1 LPLRIA
7 IVSDYYYPQL
17 GGITEQ
23 VHGQATELTRRGHEV
38 TVIVPRPLVVPRTVD
53 PEPPPPDFEIQ
64 RIGVALPSY
73 VNGSQTLQTLS
84 PRIPFA
90 LDRVF
95 RERAFDVL
103 HVHNPFGVMFPM
115 AAIMRSRAPV
125 TVATTHSV
133 VPAGYRLLR
142 AFARPLRVLL
152 QRVDAHV
159 AVSNAVVNSFR
170 PHFPALEFQV
180 IANGVDTS
188 FFHPDAEPLPH
199 LAGKRNI
206 LFVGRFDPRNGLK
219 HMLEAFVELRRR
231 RSDTRLV
238 VLGDGP
244 MRPLLKRLVPPELET
259 DVRFEGRVN
268 RLRPR
273 YLASAEIFC
282 TPCRLASFGMVVLE
296 AMSSGTPVVATRL
309 PGFAEVMRDG
319 AHGLMIDQPDDVPA
333 FVAALNSLLDNP
345 QRARTLG
352 QAGRERVVSAFAW
365 SRVGDSLEELYTR
378 LLTARRARQPMP
390 SAARPWVDQPPG

>member
-1 LPLRIA
+1 MALRIA

-38 TVIVPRPLVVPRTVD
+38 TVIVPRLLVVPRTVD
-53 PEPPPPDFEIQ
+53 PEPPPVIFEIQ
-64 RIGVALPSY
+64 HIGVAYPSY
-73 VNGSQTLQTLS
+73 VNGSETLQTLS

-90 LDRVF
+90 LDRLF
-95 RERAFDVL
+95 GERSFDVL
-103 HVHNPFGVMFPM
+103 HVHNPFGVMLPM
-115 AAIMRSRAPV
+115 SAIMRSRAPV

-133 VPAGYRLLR
+133 VPKDYRLLR
-142 AFARPLRVLL
+142 TFARPLATLL
-152 QRVDAHV
+152 RRIDAHI
-159 AVSNAVVNSFR
+159 AVSNAVGDSFR
-170 PHFPALEFQV
+170 PYFSELAFEV
-180 IANGVDTS
+180 IPNGVDTT
-188 FFHPDAEPLPH
+188 FFSPDAEPLPH
-199 LAGKRNI
+199 LAGERNI

-231 RSDTRLV
+231 RPDVRLV

-244 MRPLLKRLVPPELET
+244 MRPLLRRLVPPKLAA

-296 AMSSGTPVVATRL
+296 AMSSATPVVATRL

-319 AHGLMIDQPDDVPA
+319 LDGLMVDQPDDIPG
-333 FVAALNSLLDNP
+333 FVTALDRLLDDP
-345 QRARTLG
+345 GLARALG
-352 QAGRERVVSAFAW
+352 QAGRERVLTTFAW
-365 SRVGDSLEELYTR
+365 SLVGDSLEELYTR
-378 LLTARRARQPMP
+378 LLAAKRSRRSLAVSR
-390 SAARPWVDQPPG
+390 G

>member
-1 LPLRIA
+1 MALRIG

-23 VHGQATELTRRGHEV
+23 VHGQAAELTRRGHEV

-53 PEPPPPDFEIQ
+53 PEPPCADFEIQ
-64 RIGVALPSY
+64 RVGVACPSY
-73 VNGSQTLQTLS
+73 VNGSETLQTLS

-90 LDRVF
+90 LDRLF
-95 RERAFDVL
+95 RARAFDVL

-115 AAIMRSRAPV
+115 SAIMRSLAPA

-133 VPAGYRLLR
+133 VPANYRLLR
-142 AFARPLRVLL
+142 TFARPLSVLL
-152 QRVDAHV
+152 RRVDAHI
-159 AVSNAVVNSFR
+159 AVSNAVVDAFR
-170 PHFPALEFQV
+170 PYFPELEFEV
-180 IANGVDTS
+180 IANGVDPG
-188 FFHPDAEPLPH
+188 FFSPDAEPLPH
-199 LAGKRNI
+199 LAGRRNI

-219 HMLEAFVELRRR
+219 HMLEVFTELRSR
-231 RSDTRLV
+231 RSDAQLV

-244 MRPLLKRLVPPELET
+244 FRPLLKRHVPAELEA

-268 RLRPR
+268 GLRPR

-309 PGFAEVMRDG
+309 PGFAEVMQDG
-319 AHGLMIDQPDDVPA
+319 AHGLMVDDPDDVTS
-333 FVAALNSLLDNP
+333 FVSALDSLLDDP
-345 QRARTLG
+345 EGAQALG
-352 QAGRERVVSAFAW
+352 RAGRDRVVSTFAW
-365 SRVGDSLEELYTR
+365 SRIGDSLEELYDR
-378 LLTARRARQPMP
+378 LLGGRRIQSSTTAVGGR
-390 SAARPWVDQPPG
+390 G